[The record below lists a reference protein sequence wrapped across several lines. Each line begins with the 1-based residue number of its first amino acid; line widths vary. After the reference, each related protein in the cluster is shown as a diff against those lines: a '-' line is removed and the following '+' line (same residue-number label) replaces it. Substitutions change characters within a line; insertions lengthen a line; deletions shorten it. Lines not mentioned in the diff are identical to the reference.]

1 MSSAERFVC
10 EPNHAGPKACEE
22 KKCCFDEFA
31 GYWDVACYYP
41 TGKIIIII
49 IFLIEKLI
57 IFLLLLLLPLASN
70 NFGWLQ
76 WGKWECLQSLP
87 N

>member
-49 IFLIEKLI
+49 IFFNWKTNYFFI
-57 IFLLLLLLPLASN
+57 IIIITASKQQ
-70 NFGWLQ
+70 FWLVAV
-76 WGKWECLQSLP
+76 GEMGMFTIIA
-87 N
+87 